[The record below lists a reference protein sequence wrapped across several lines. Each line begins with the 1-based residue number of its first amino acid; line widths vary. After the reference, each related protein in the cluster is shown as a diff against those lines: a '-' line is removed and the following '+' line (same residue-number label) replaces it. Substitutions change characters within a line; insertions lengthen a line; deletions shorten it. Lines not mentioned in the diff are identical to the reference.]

1 VRDRLGL
8 SYGLAAYTIWGSFP
22 LYFPLLAPAGA
33 LEVLTQRVLWSLV
46 VCGLLVAALSL
57 AQRRRGRPTVGAEL
71 GALVRRPRDVGLLG
85 VAALLIG
92 ANWLVFIHLSLTA
105 RPVEASLGY
114 YATPLVS
121 VLLAV
126 VLLRERLRA
135 LQVAALVL
143 GALAVVLLTVE
154 VGAPPLLGL
163 SLAVSFA
170 LYGLAKK
177 RIGRGVSALAGLT
190 VETALLAPFALAVVA
205 WLTASGRATFGSE
218 GTGHALLMASAGV
231 VTAVPLLLFGAAARR
246 LSLTAVGMLQYLTP
260 TLQLVLGVLVI
271 GEAVPGPRWAGF
283 ALVWLAL
290 VVFTVDALRSGRGAA
305 DAARRTPPRVAARAG

>member
-1 VRDRLGL
+1 MRDRLGL
-8 SYGLAAYTIWGSFP
+8 LYGLAAYTLWGAFP

-33 LEVLTQRVLWSLV
+33 VEVLTQRVLWSLL
-46 VCGLLVAALSL
+46 VCALLVAALSL
-57 AQRRRGRPTVGAEL
+57 AQRRRGRPTVATEL
-71 GALVRRPRDVGLLG
+71 RALARRPRDLGLLG
-85 VAALLIG
+85 VAAALIG

-135 LQVAALVL
+135 LQVVALVL

-190 VETALLAPFALAVVA
+190 VETALLAPLAAAVVVWLAV
-205 WLTASGRATFGSE
+205 TGRATFGTE
-218 GTGHALLMASAGV
+218 GPGHALLMASAGV
-231 VTAVPLLLFGAAARR
+231 VTAVPLLLFGASARR

-271 GEAVPGPRWAGF
+271 GEVVPGPRWVGF
-283 ALVWLAL
+283 GLVWLAL
-290 VVFTVDALRSGRGAA
+290 VVFTVDAVRAGRRPAGAA
-305 DAARRTPPRVAARAG
+305 PPGPRR

>member
-1 VRDRLGL
+1 MKDRLGL
-8 SYGLAAYTIWGSFP
+8 PYGLAAYTLWGAFP

-33 LEVLTQRVLWSLV
+33 LEVLTQRVLWSLA
-46 VCGLLVAALSL
+46 VCALLAAVLSL
-57 AQRRRGRPTVGAEL
+57 AQHRRGRPTVGGEL
-71 GALVRRPRDVGLLG
+71 RALAGRPRDVGLLG
-85 VAALLIG
+85 LAAVLIG

-135 LQVAALVL
+135 LQVVALGF

-154 VGAPPLLGL
+154 VGAPPVLGL
-163 SLAVSFA
+163 SLALSFA

-190 VETALLAPFALAVVA
+190 VETALLAPAALVVAVWLAV
-205 WLTASGRATFGSE
+205 TGRATFGTE
-218 GTGHALLMASAGV
+218 GPGHALLMASAGV
-231 VTAVPLLLFGAAARR
+231 VTAVPLLLFGASARR

-260 TLQLVLGVLVI
+260 TLQLLLGVLVI
-271 GEAVPGPRWAGF
+271 GEAVPGPRWVGF
-283 ALVWLAL
+283 GLIWVAL
-290 VVFTVDALRSGRGAA
+290 VVFTVDAVR
-305 DAARRTPPRVAARAG
+305 AARRPAAATEPDAAPVAARAG